1 MMASAVEAR
10 RERILQEHTRRGG
23 TRLAKVGEA
32 RTLILW
38 DRRNR
43 HPQAP
48 PTVIEVVVSAAC
60 PVKDCGK
67 LRGEPKIMKA
77 WDVWS
82 QTENPLSVWRNP
94 CGHVDMHADV
104 IEEAE
109 RYRLQEG
116 A

>member
-1 MMASAVEAR
+1 MASAAEAR
-10 RERILQEHTRRGG
+10 GARILQEHTRRGG
-23 TRLAKVGEA
+23 VRLARAGEA
-32 RTLILW
+32 RSLILW

-60 PVKDCGK
+60 PVEGCGK
-67 LRGEPKIMKA
+67 LRGEPETMKA
-77 WDVWS
+77 WDVFS
-82 QTENPLSVWRNP
+82 QSENPLSVWRNN
-94 CGHVDMHADV
+94 CGHVDLHADV